1 MNITPRCILQIQR
14 LHSKLSGKY
23 RDIADCILA
32 DPTRIIRNKV
42 RDIAE
47 LCSCDDALVIRFCQ
61 KLGYSGFS
69 DLKQSLAAEFMPVK
83 VKPTSEDTFAGLKK
97 DFLDNN
103 VKTLY
108 DTIGLLEEE
117 AVSRAV
123 QILSGA
129 KTIYLL
135 AAGISGIVA
144 EDIQIKLIRLGFK
157 VVFHQDAEFARIFLG
172 LCNPDDAVLAIS
184 FSGDTNHVCE
194 MAEIAAKKKVPVIA
208 VSNYPDSKLAK
219 LADVNLLTAS
229 DEKIF
234 RLGAMTSRI
243 AQYFVLDFLVIS
255 LVSEDLERAEEYILR
270 THDMISKKTISK
282 KKIRGKRDEKE

>member
-1 MNITPRCILQIQR
+1 MNITPKCILQIKR
-14 LHSKLSGKY
+14 LHSDLSGKY
-23 RDIADCILA
+23 RDIADCILS

-42 RDIAE
+42 HDIAE
-47 LCSCDDALVIRFCQ
+47 FCHCDDALVIRFSQ
-61 KLGYSGFS
+61 KLGYGGFS

-83 VKPTSEDTFAGLKK
+83 MDPSESEEPFAGLKRN
-97 DFLDNN
+97 FLENN
-103 VKTLY
+103 VKTLH
-108 DTIGLLEEE
+108 DTIGMLGKE
-117 AVSRAV
+117 AVARAV

-157 VVFHQDAEFARIFLG
+157 VVFHQDVEFARIFLG

-184 FSGDTNHVCE
+184 FSGETSHVCE
-194 MAEIAAKKKVPVIA
+194 LAEIARKRQIPVVA
-208 VSNYPDSKLAK
+208 VSNYPHSKLAK
-219 LADVNLLTAS
+219 LAEVNLFTAS

-243 AQYFVLDFLVIS
+243 AQYFILDFLIIN
-255 LVSEDLERAEEYILR
+255 LVSENMERAEEHILR
-270 THDMISKKTISK
+270 THDMISKKKS
-282 KKIRGKRDEKE
+282 RGTRDEKK